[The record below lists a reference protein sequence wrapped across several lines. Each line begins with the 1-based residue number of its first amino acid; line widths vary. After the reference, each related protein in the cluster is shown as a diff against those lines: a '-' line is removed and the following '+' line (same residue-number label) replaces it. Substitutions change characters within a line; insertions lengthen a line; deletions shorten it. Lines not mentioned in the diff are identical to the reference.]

1 MSVQICRSKI
11 RKYFCHNHNCIS
23 AIQMEDMHDTFQLI
37 IMQLLEN
44 FANSSNFMIYWNW
57 LFLIQDLYFAVTY
70 SIRIEYVI
78 RGLIIIFLSHK
89 KTFGVIIKHQKKMLS
104 HYLLLFCD
112 LLIQNLSTRHCF
124 EVEKH

>member
-70 SIRIEYVI
+70 SIRIEYVTRTNYNFSI
-78 RGLIIIFLSHK
+78 TQ